1 MPGAIEVSVL
11 DFMGLQSSSPPSQMS
26 IKVSMGKRE
35 YETRDKGDFIFPLT
49 TLRENL
55 IVTLQD
61 AKGNEISHTGV
72 ETRLVIEKG
81 IWDDT
86 FPLEGGGHVRMKVQ
100 FVLSE
105 ADRHRIR
112 LMRELALK
120 KKHDELLS
128 SEPRCPEYATA
139 VDSRVASSS
148 WPKHEVSDSRKR
160 VFQSEVMA
168 TQISLIATPPTFSK
182 SGKSC
187 LDNREGTNCVLKQTS
202 PNDPDKHEGSPS
214 IAPVSQGFGA
224 NLNEESHKSLGKKRG
239 TEPPPIDIPL
249 KTIRSK
255 EALYFGSSEP
265 KVTASDKI
273 PVKLKG
279 HGDSVLGKQNPVNK
293 TPSNVRNMITAFESS
308 LNQDVKPKETPP
320 PIKSAS
326 GRLEMEFSPK
336 CFWSDEVRT
345 EKNIPE
351 QSLPGKDRSP
361 YLIEDMQGAS
371 KNIREGEEHVGFVRA
386 PTVATSSQ
394 GTGKS
399 EEELSDASFRNKG
412 SNIVL
417 KNKLQLMDKAD
428 IGKEKTSDVLLRALV
443 GDKASNSGRMLNE
456 YLGKHPYCKLLAG
469 KKNSGGTLLI
479 TKSGK
484 ETHSKDLER
493 ISIQEGSGDAH
504 YSSECY
510 GAWIFPYERRR
521 LCITTAGTQI
531 LNLMGS
537 FWDDTKAQP
546 EKMSS
551 SVAENMEELSVHGGT
566 GIMSK
571 EHEKTSQRQKKSKLR
586 GSIDAETSG
595 GPVGQVMRGVIMVGF
610 ATLVLLTRQK
620 TR

>member
-168 TQISLIATPPTFSK
+168 TQVSLIVTPPTFSK

-293 TPSNVRNMITAFESS
+293 TPSN
-308 LNQDVKPKETPP
+308 DVKPKETPP

-428 IGKEKTSDVLLRALV
+428 IGKKKTSDVLLRALV

-479 TKSGK
+479 TNSGK

>member
-35 YETRDKGDFIFPLT
+35 YETRDKGDFIFPLA

-55 IVTLQD
+55 IVTLLD

-72 ETRLVIEKG
+72 ETRLVVEKG

-86 FPLEGGGHVRMKVQ
+86 FPLEGGGHVRMKLQ

-105 ADRHRIR
+105 EDRHRIR
-112 LMRELALK
+112 IMRELALK

-128 SEPRCPEYATA
+128 REPRCPEYATA
-139 VDSRVASSS
+139 VDSRDASSS
-148 WPKHEVSDSRKR
+148 RTKHEVSDSRNR

-168 TQISLIATPPTFSK
+168 TQ
-182 SGKSC
+182 
-187 LDNREGTNCVLKQTS
+187 QTS
-202 PNDPDKHEGSPS
+202 PNDPDKHEGSSS
-214 IAPVSQGFGA
+214 IVPVSQGFGA
-224 NLNEESHKSLGKKRG
+224 NLKEGSHKILGKKRG
-239 TEPPPIDIPL
+239 MEPPPIEVTL

-255 EALYFGSSEP
+255 EALYYGSSEQ

-279 HGDSVLGKQNPVNK
+279 HGDSALGKQNPLNN

-308 LNQDVKPKETPP
+308 LNQDMKPEVTPLP
-320 PIKSAS
+320 VKSAS
-326 GRLEMEFSPK
+326 SRLEMEFPPK
-336 CFWSDEVRT
+336 TFWLDEVRT
-345 EKNIPE
+345 EKNKPE
-351 QSLPGKDRSP
+351 QSFSGRDRSP

-371 KNIREGEEHVGFVRA
+371 KNIREGEEHIDFGRA
-386 PTVATSSQ
+386 PTVATSFQ
-394 GTGKS
+394 DTGKL

-412 SNIVL
+412 SNVVL
-417 KNKLQLMDKAD
+417 KNKLQVMDKAD
-428 IGKEKTSDVLLRALV
+428 IGKEKTSDILMRALV
-443 GDKASNSGRMLNE
+443 VDKASVPGRMRNE
-456 YLGKHPYCKLLAG
+456 YLGKHPYSKFLAR
-469 KKNSGGTLLI
+469 KKHSGDNLLI

-493 ISIQEGSGDAH
+493 INIQEGSGDAH
-504 YSSECY
+504 SSECC

-521 LCITTAGTQI
+521 LCITTAGTQL

-537 FWDDTKAQP
+537 FWDDTKVQP
-546 EKMSS
+546 GKMAS

-566 GIMSK
+566 AS
-571 EHEKTSQRQKKSKLR
+571 R
-586 GSIDAETSG
+586 
-595 GPVGQVMRGVIMVGF
+595 GPVGQVMRAVIMVGF

-620 TR
+620 TSYVALGIFQIDKLDDRCCPSGQLIKSTGTICIHKLLANYLDSFVSIYEGSS

>member
-1 MPGAIEVSVL
+1 
-11 DFMGLQSSSPPSQMS
+11 
-26 IKVSMGKRE
+26 
-35 YETRDKGDFIFPLT
+35 
-49 TLRENL
+49 
-55 IVTLQD
+55 
-61 AKGNEISHTGV
+61 
-72 ETRLVIEKG
+72 
-81 IWDDT
+81 
-86 FPLEGGGHVRMKVQ
+86 
-100 FVLSE
+100 
-105 ADRHRIR
+105 
-112 LMRELALK
+112 
-120 KKHDELLS
+120 
-128 SEPRCPEYATA
+128 
-139 VDSRVASSS
+139 
-148 WPKHEVSDSRKR
+148 
-160 VFQSEVMA
+160 MA

-293 TPSNVRNMITAFESS
+293 TPSNVKNMITAFESS

-428 IGKEKTSDVLLRALV
+428 IGKKKTSDVLLRALV